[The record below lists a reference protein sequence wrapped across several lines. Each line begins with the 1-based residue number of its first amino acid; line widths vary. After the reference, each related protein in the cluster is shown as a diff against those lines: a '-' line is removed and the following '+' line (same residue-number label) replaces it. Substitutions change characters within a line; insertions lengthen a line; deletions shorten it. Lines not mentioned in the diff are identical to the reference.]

1 MGLFFRKSS
10 IYNVRM
16 VITEEK
22 ILSNI
27 DKIKRLIDP
36 DSKKQIIKLEDDMYF
51 KDLVESVTTYLI
63 NYPNKEEFPFNVYKT
78 AYDLVEFT
86 TNQFEE
92 NNKKIA
98 SLIDLRE
105 ENIKQSYLLQDAL
118 ATVIEK
124 KAGWIDKVQGFE
136 GKFSVDIAEALTVI
150 ANSSINDEKDVENA
164 KKMVETKIKNLESNL
179 FIEVDLDRIED
190 SSKALSFI
198 GIEIAGALKTIPI
211 PSEGDSK
218 KKIEN
223 NGGIFSFFKKN
234 DKKEKVEEE
243 KKQAEINEVN
253 NTDLNIKLNEKKEED
268 LSSINEFSNINKSF
282 SLDGVDLKENNPN
295 EFGFEIVNLQNENV
309 NELNNEINYTNNLN
323 TIISGSTEFN
333 SFYDPSYQNNYE
345 INNANFDFSSLNMP
359 NVPNYNTELQSSGD
373 FSQNAQSFSNDF
385 LDNTRKEVKLNF
397 FQNLINKIKNSKFG
411 RWINYLF
418 NVQVVLDYPE
428 YPIDK

>member
-359 NVPNYNTELQSSGD
+359 NVPNYNAELQSSSD

>member
-359 NVPNYNTELQSSGD
+359 SVPNYNTELQSSGD

>member
-253 NTDLNIKLNEKKEED
+253 NTDLNIKLNEKKEDD

-359 NVPNYNTELQSSGD
+359 NVPNYNTELQIGSD

>member
-1 MGLFFRKSS
+1 MK
-10 IYNVRM
+10 
-16 VITEEK
+16 
-22 ILSNI
+22 
-27 DKIKRLIDP
+27 
-36 DSKKQIIKLEDDMYF
+36 
-51 KDLVESVTTYLI
+51 
-63 NYPNKEEFPFNVYKT
+63 
-78 AYDLVEFT
+78 
-86 TNQFEE
+86 
-92 NNKKIA
+92 
-98 SLIDLRE
+98 
-105 ENIKQSYLLQDAL
+105 
-118 ATVIEK
+118 
-124 KAGWIDKVQGFE
+124 
-136 GKFSVDIAEALTVI
+136 
-150 ANSSINDEKDVENA
+150 
-164 KKMVETKIKNLESNL
+164 
-179 FIEVDLDRIED
+179 
-190 SSKALSFI
+190 
-198 GIEIAGALKTIPI
+198 GIQ
-211 PSEGDSK
+211 K

-359 NVPNYNTELQSSGD
+359 SVPNYNTELRSSGD

>member
-124 KAGWIDKVQGFE
+124 KAGWIDKVQAFE

-211 PSEGDSK
+211 PSEGNSK

-309 NELNNEINYTNNLN
+309 NELSDEINYTNNLN

-359 NVPNYNTELQSSGD
+359 SVPNYNTELQSSND

-385 LDNTRKEVKLNF
+385 WDNTRKEVKLNF

>member
-218 KKIEN
+218 KKN
-223 NGGIFSFFKKN
+223 
-234 DKKEKVEEE
+234 
-243 KKQAEINEVN
+243 
-253 NTDLNIKLNEKKEED
+253 
-268 LSSINEFSNINKSF
+268 
-282 SLDGVDLKENNPN
+282 
-295 EFGFEIVNLQNENV
+295 
-309 NELNNEINYTNNLN
+309 
-323 TIISGSTEFN
+323 
-333 SFYDPSYQNNYE
+333 
-345 INNANFDFSSLNMP
+345 
-359 NVPNYNTELQSSGD
+359 
-373 FSQNAQSFSNDF
+373 
-385 LDNTRKEVKLNF
+385 RK
-397 FQNLINKIKNSKFG
+397 
-411 RWINYLF
+411 
-418 NVQVVLDYPE
+418 
-428 YPIDK
+428 

>member
-309 NELNNEINYTNNLN
+309 NELSNDLNYTNNLN
-323 TIISGSTEFN
+323 TIISGNAEFN
-333 SFYDPSYQNNYE
+333 SFYDPNYQNNYE

-359 NVPNYNTELQSSGD
+359 NVPNYNTELQIGSD